1 MKMISRGL
9 SKYIAI
15 LLINVQNNFAYAGE
29 FFYRSFFMILI
40 IFIFMH
46 LWKAAYGASGSTSI
60 SGITLNNLIWYLV
73 MTEAILMSRP
83 VFSGKISDEVKDG
96 TLAYTIGRPFNYL
109 LFHYASGMG
118 DTILRIIINFA
129 SGSLLAFLLV
139 GPCSFNPVFIP
150 FLVITIA
157 MGLLLDFLI
166 EGLIGLSAFL
176 IEDVSGIQL
185 VYSKLLFILG
195 GLMIPLDFFPL
206 WLQGIA
212 KCLPFHLILYAP
224 ARLFIDFSLE
234 SWLGILGLQFIWIIV
249 LGSSLV
255 LFFSAAMR
263 RLSINGG

>member
-1 MKMISRGL
+1 VRALSRGF
-9 SKYIAI
+9 SKYLAV

-29 FFYRSFFMILI
+29 LFYRSFFMLLI
-40 IFIFMH
+40 IYIFMH
-46 LWKAAYGASGSTSI
+46 LWKAAYSASGSVAVG
-60 SGITLNNLIWYLV
+60 GITLSSLIWYLV

-83 VFSGKISDEVKDG
+83 VFSVKISDEVKDG
-96 TLAYTIGRPFNYL
+96 TLAYTIGRPCNYL

-129 SGSLLAFLLV
+129 SGAALAFLLA
-139 GPCSFNPVFIP
+139 GPFPFNPVFLP

-157 MGLLLDFLI
+157 LGLLLDFVL

-176 IEDVSGIQL
+176 TEDISGLQL

-195 GLMIPLDFFPL
+195 GLMIPLDFFPP
-206 WLQGIA
+206 WLSSLA
-212 KCLPFHLILYAP
+212 KYLPFHLILYAP
-224 ARLFIDFSLE
+224 ARLFIDFSME
-234 SWLGILGLQFIWIIV
+234 SWLRILGLQFLWSAV

-255 LFFSAAMR
+255 LLFSAAMR